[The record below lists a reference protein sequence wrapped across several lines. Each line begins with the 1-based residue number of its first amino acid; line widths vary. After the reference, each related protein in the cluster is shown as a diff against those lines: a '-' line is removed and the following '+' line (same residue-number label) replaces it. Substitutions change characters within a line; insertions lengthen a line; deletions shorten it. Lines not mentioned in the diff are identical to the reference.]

1 MVFDERF
8 DAKPRLDGPD
18 ERPWWGGYELRF
30 KLLSK
35 ERYQALKGNLIKMQ
49 IDAIP
54 IGPDQMRTFSVDF
67 SKHEYTEGKQQ
78 CEFDDYAIYVY
89 TPAMLAIEK
98 LRAICQQMDAYPLKG
113 GRRPRARDFY
123 DIHAVLS
130 KEGLDLSS
138 TTNVEVIQ
146 HIFAAKEVPLSLLG
160 SIREQREFHRPD
172 WKTVEDAVS
181 GPIEPFDYYFDFVLS
196 EVDRLH
202 ALWKE

>member
-1 MVFDERF
+1 MDFFAEVRRLTITALFADDRLMDQIVLKGGNALNLVYGLSTRTSVDIDFPLAGDFDDFEETKQRIFHVLRDRFDSAGYVVFDERF

-67 SKHEYTEGKQQ
+67 SKHEYTEGKQE

-89 TPAMLAIEK
+89 TPAML
-98 LRAICQQMDAYPLKG
+98 D
-113 GRRPRARDFY
+113 
-123 DIHAVLS
+123 
-130 KEGLDLSS
+130 
-138 TTNVEVIQ
+138 
-146 HIFAAKEVPLSLLG
+146 
-160 SIREQREFHRPD
+160 
-172 WKTVEDAVS
+172 
-181 GPIEPFDYYFDFVLS
+181 
-196 EVDRLH
+196 
-202 ALWKE
+202 